1 MSNQFEHDE
10 IGKVP
15 FRDLLNAAMPA
26 IKSKPFADLGDDE
39 LITYAKL
46 VQYKVQWDLFTL
58 YEEEAPGTLTWE
70 GFVLLMHNSKE
81 LQGKCLEVIGMKL
94 ETAFFQYDFT
104 QGELDESRIND
115 IFIGDMLR
123 GAKLFSDVDGLLLMA
138 LFLYFAEQAYFNHLQ
153 DTVRP
158 DYTWE
163 EYFNDLFI
171 DHELWM
177 GVVIAFRNTILRLD
191 FKEGWQDVSISFDE

>member
-1 MSNQFEHDE
+1 MLHQFEHDE

-15 FRDLLNAAMPA
+15 FRNLLNAAMPV

-70 GFVLLMHNSKE
+70 GFVLLMHSSSE
-81 LQGKCLEVIGMKL
+81 LQGKCLEVIGKKL

-115 IFIGDMLR
+115 IFVGDMLR
-123 GAKLFSDVDGLLLMA
+123 GAKLFSDGDGLLLMA
-138 LFLYFAEQAYFNHLQ
+138 LFLYIAEQAHFNHLQ

-163 EYFNDLFI
+163 EYFNDLFL

-177 GVVIAFRNTILRLD
+177 GAVIAFRNTILRLD
-191 FKEGWQDVSISFDE
+191 FKEDWQEVSINFDE